1 MANPVLS
8 TKRFDKI
15 HQEDQ
20 DGWAAAAST
29 QGNGVTNARDARLMT
44 ANGTFA
50 RTFVLVLLLVVSGVF
65 GWSQVTVLANNTITT
80 PAWLIVALLAAFG
93 VAMVCAFMPKSA
105 PIAAPIYA
113 ILEGAV
119 LGAISH
125 MFEARWDGI
134 VLQAVL
140 VTAGVF
146 ITTLVLY
153 VTGVVKVTKKFT
165 MVVIGAVFGIL
176 FMYIA
181 GFLMS
186 LFGVDIMFWNEPTPL
201 GIIISFVIA
210 VVAALMLF
218 LDFEFIRQASLAGSP
233 AYMEW
238 YGAFG
243 LTVTL
248 VWLYLEVLRLISLI
262 RN

>member
-8 TKRFDKI
+8 TKRFDKV

-20 DGWAAAAST
+20 AGWAAAAST
-29 QGNGVTNARDARLMT
+29 QGNGVTNARGARLMT

-50 RTFVLVLLLVVSGVF
+50 RTFVLVLLLVVGGVF

-80 PAWLIVALLAAFG
+80 PPWLIVALLVAFG

-140 VTAGVF
+140 VTVGVF
-146 ITTLVLY
+146 ITTLILY

-165 MVVIGAVFGIL
+165 MVVMGAVFGIF

-186 LFGVDIMFWNEPTPL
+186 LFGVNIMFWNEPSPL
-201 GIIISFVIA
+201 GIIVSFVIA
-210 VVAALMLF
+210 GVAALMLF

-243 LTVTL
+243 LTITL